1 MTRLRSIGLFVSA
14 AAATALLSAPGAFA
28 EHGDR
33 NRGRDGDE
41 RAVMAARTVASPAA
55 NHDVDDDDDLND
67 DRLLQVAPGQPV
79 VEVEHEAHDLIDDRD

>member
-41 RAVMAARTVASPAA
+41 RAVVAGSPAVR
-55 NHDVDDDDDLND
+55 HDVDDDDDLND